1 MSVCVSVCVLAYRK
15 AADVLLCVVGINSKL
30 SCAPKSWQLADASR
44 FPIFLQARPQRAAV
58 IYCRVLLFLLS
69 LLVLPLPVKG
79 EPGPARHGNTRVRMV
94 KH

>member
-1 MSVCVSVCVLAYRK
+1 MLAYRK

-69 LLVLPLPVKG
+69 LLVLPLPVNVVLVDIIPFDRSIYG
-79 EPGPARHGNTRVRMV
+79 FGP
-94 KH
+94 